1 MKTFGG
7 LILLVIA
14 AACEGCAT
22 QRTLPSHPV
31 AESGGS
37 FPGYQRVLV
46 DGQER
51 YCYAV
56 RTDTERKAVCAT
68 AAQLEAEQQHLAR
81 SVQYGSRPLT
91 PNVDAQYAGVQL
103 QQSAAD
109 LPGYVGH

>member
-1 MKTFGG
+1 MKTFSA
-7 LILLVIA
+7 LMLLAVA
-14 AACEGCAT
+14 AACVGCAT
-22 QRTLPSHPV
+22 ERTLPSHPV

-68 AAQLEAEQQHLAR
+68 AAQLEAEQLRLAR
-81 SVQYGSRPLT
+81 SVEYGSRPLT

-103 QQSAAD
+103 QQSAANI
-109 LPGYVGH
+109 PGYVGH